1 MGTPLYTIGHGPLP
15 FDDLLRRLQSHGVRT
30 VLDVRSQPH
39 SSRVPQYGK
48 AELEA
53 ELVAAGLS
61 YRWLGHHLGGRP
73 LRPDGVAPIDQPA
86 LAAPC
91 CAPSSIQLTATGARR
106 WRLTSR
112 RRGSPSCTSWPMDHS
127 TPISPRSAFSA
138 SPSNVC
144 RGQDGQDSH

>member
-86 LAAPC
+86 EVTAGVTEAAGLAA
-91 CAPSSIQLTATGARR
+91 GARSALLCAELDPAHCHR
-106 WRLTSR
+106 STALAAHFEEAGFSVVHILAD
-112 RRGSPSCTSWPMDHS
+112 GSLHPHQPSLG
-127 TPISPRSAFSA
+127 
-138 SPSNVC
+138 V
-144 RGQDGQDSH
+144 